1 MRRGTLTL
9 LLFIV
14 LLAACSAY
22 IDWPTNPHW
31 SIGSFTLPH
40 PDVKQ
45 GLDLQGGVRVVL
57 VPDPA
62 QHYSQSTI
70 QTEIDP
76 ARNLIGTRVNGGLGV
91 NEPNIYVQNSSGQYG
106 IVVELPGLTSGNTSQ
121 QIHSLLQTGNLEF
134 WNTGPQPVAI
144 GSTFDP
150 SQYRALPYR
159 VSVRLHNRMS
169 AITLPS
175 RWIAKLSS
183 LPSSIAPSPA
193 RARSPASSLQ
203 TRQSKSSPSCNTA

>member
-70 QTEIDP
+70 QSEIDP
-76 ARNLIGTRVNGGLGV
+76 ARNLIETPANCGLAATA
-91 NEPNIYVQNSSGQYG
+91 PDICVQ
-106 IVVELPGLTSGNTSQ
+106 TS
-121 QIHSLLQTGNLEF
+121 TG
-134 WNTGPQPVAI
+134 
-144 GSTFDP
+144 
-150 SQYRALPYR
+150 
-159 VSVRLHNRMS
+159 
-169 AITLPS
+169 
-175 RWIAKLSS
+175 
-183 LPSSIAPSPA
+183 
-193 RARSPASSLQ
+193 Q
-203 TRQSKSSPSCNTA
+203 TRIVFNRP

>member
-70 QTEIDP
+70 QSEIDP
-76 ARNLIGTRVNGGLGV
+76 ARNLIETRVSTV
-91 NEPNIYVQNSSGQYG
+91 AWRS
-106 IVVELPGLTSGNTSQ
+106 TSQ
-121 QIHSLLQTGNLEF
+121 T
-134 WNTGPQPVAI
+134 
-144 GSTFDP
+144 STCKTAAA
-150 SQYRALPYR
+150 S
-159 VSVRLHNRMS
+159 M
-169 AITLPS
+169 
-175 RWIAKLSS
+175 
-183 LPSSIAPSPA
+183 
-193 RARSPASSLQ
+193 ASSLNC
-203 TRQSKSSPSCNTA
+203 RV